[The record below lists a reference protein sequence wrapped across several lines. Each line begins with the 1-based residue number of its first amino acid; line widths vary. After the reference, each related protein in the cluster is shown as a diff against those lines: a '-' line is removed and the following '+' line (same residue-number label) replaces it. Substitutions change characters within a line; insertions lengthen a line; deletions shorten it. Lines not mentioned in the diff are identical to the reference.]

1 MRSHCDALVEQTL
14 RAAKEHSLER
24 ILVAGGVAC
33 NRRLREVMQQRAQ
46 DAGLSAHFPAP
57 EWCTD
62 NAVMIAGLGWE
73 LWQAGSLADL
83 SLDASPR

>member
-1 MRSHCDALVEQTL
+1 VDQTL
-14 RAAKEHSLER
+14 RAAREYGLDR

-33 NRRLREVMQQRAQ
+33 NLRLREVMTARA
-46 DAGLSAHFPAP
+46 AEEGRTAHFPAP

-73 LWQAGSLADL
+73 LWKSGAIADL